1 MSGPFVWL
9 FAVILEFDFTF
20 TYRYLMGAIECFWIL
35 LHNTYLIR
43 FFPNWAYV
51 QS

>member
-1 MSGPFVWL
+1 MSGQFVWL
-9 FAVILEFDFTF
+9 FAVILEFDLTF
-20 TYRYLMGAIECFWIL
+20 MYRYLIGAIECFWIIL
-35 LHNTYLIR
+35 NTYLIR